1 MTLNI
6 QHPSVVMGDF
16 NSHHTT
22 WGYNDSDKNG
32 EDLTQ
37 WSEAEDLTLIYDAKS
52 RGTFHSARW
61 NRDYNPDLCFVSKDE
76 EGNPLELHRNVL
88 TDFPHSQHRP
98 VVIEIGIDIHYINSI
113 PKPRWNFQKANWP
126 AFTKTLDD
134 SVRWIPPT
142 YENYH
147 RFSKLIIST
156 AKKSIPR
163 GVRKTYI
170 PGFNGECQQLYT
182 RYTETNSNDDATKLI
197 QALNNQ
203 RKEKWLNLVEH
214 TDFKHS
220 SRKAWA
226 LLRKLGANG
235 KYSANKE
242 NQVNPNLVAN
252 RIVNL
257 SRATPDKQATK
268 DIKAKLRNL
277 KIVSNE
283 RTAQAAPFTIEEIS
297 EAILMIKP
305 GKAAGL
311 DNIYPEFIKHT
322 GPRARA
328 WLMKFFNN
336 ILTNTKIPTIF
347 KKSKIIAICKPG
359 KPTNAADSYRPIA
372 LLSVCYKLLERL
384 VLNRIGPII
393 DAITP
398 IEQAGFRPGRSCTDQ
413 IAALTTYI
421 EKGFQNK
428 KKTTAAFIDLTAA
441 YDTVWR
447 EGLLF
452 KLLKTTKCLT
462 FHNLLNEMLTNR
474 YFKVHLGASQSSTKQ
489 LNNGLPQGSVLAPT
503 LFNLYISDL
512 PSTISR
518 KFAYADDI
526 TVATQHEKFENN
538 ETILNQDLEK
548 LRKYFQQ
555 WRLKPNIQKTE
566 VSLFH
571 LNNKL
576 AKHQPTITF
585 GNQILAYNPTPKYLG
600 VTLDRTLTYKNHL
613 QNTAAKIRT
622 RNNII
627 QKLAGSTWGA
637 STETLRTSALALVYS
652 AAEYAAPVWL
662 NSAHCSK
669 IDVQLNS
676 TMRVIT
682 GVVKTTPTEWLP
694 VLCNIHPPHI
704 RRLTATAREWS
715 KYKCNEKLP
724 INKDI
729 PTNHILRLKSR
740 KPVCLTAKDLIE
752 NKFNGD
758 NDWRSKWN
766 LSNPDSH
773 QLINDPCS
781 QVPGFSLKRREWVT
795 LNRLRT
801 GHGRCGDNLH
811 RWGLKDSP
819 ACDCGHSPQTMEHII
834 RHCPIRA
841 FNKPIADIHNISNAA
856 LTWLRSLDIPL

>member
-1 MTLNI
+1 MQATTTTTTTTINQNSPSQGSTTRDSTRIMQINVEGISKAKFEVLEILLLEQNVDILLIQETHKSDEEQLSKRGFINGYTVAGATYHSKYSTATYVRENLKWKFIQATDYNNIFIIQIEINNLSVFNIYKPPNISWTLPMTLNI
-6 QHPSVVMGDF
+6 QHPSVVMSDF

-37 WSEAEDLTLIYDAKS
+37 WSEAENLTLIYDSKS

-76 EGNPLELHRNVL
+76 EGNSLELHRNVL
-88 TDFPHSQHRP
+88 TDFPHSRHRP

-126 AFTKTLDD
+126 AFTKTLND

-142 YENYH
+142 NENYH
-147 RFSKLIIST
+147 CFSKLIIST
-156 AKKSIPR
+156 AKKFIPR
-163 GVRKTYI
+163 GL
-170 PGFNGECQQLYT
+170 GE
-182 RYTETNSNDDATKLI
+182 
-197 QALNNQ
+197 
-203 RKEKWLNLVEH
+203 
-214 TDFKHS
+214 
-220 SRKAWA
+220 
-226 LLRKLGANG
+226 NG

-252 RIVNL
+252 HIVNL

-268 DIKAKLRNL
+268 DIKSKLRNL
-277 KIVSNE
+277 KIVFNE
-283 RTAQAAPFTIEEIS
+283 RTAQAAPFSIEEI
-297 EAILMIKP
+297 
-305 GKAAGL
+305 
-311 DNIYPEFIKHT
+311 
-322 GPRARA
+322 R
-328 WLMKFFNN
+328 
-336 ILTNTKIPTIF
+336 
-347 KKSKIIAICKPG
+347 
-359 KPTNAADSYRPIA
+359 
-372 LLSVCYKLLERL
+372 
-384 VLNRIGPII
+384 
-393 DAITP
+393 
-398 IEQAGFRPGRSCTDQ
+398 
-413 IAALTTYI
+413 
-421 EKGFQNK
+421 
-428 KKTTAAFIDLTAA
+428 
-441 YDTVWR
+441 
-447 EGLLF
+447 
-452 KLLKTTKCLT
+452 
-462 FHNLLNEMLTNR
+462 
-474 YFKVHLGASQSSTKQ
+474 ASQSSTKQ
-489 LNNGLPQGSVLAPT
+489 LNNGLPEGSVLAPT

-518 KFAYADDI
+518 KFAYGDDI

-538 ETILNQDLEK
+538 EAILNQDLEK
-548 LRKYFQQ
+548 LRKYFKQ

-566 VSLFH
+566 VSTFH

-576 AKHQPTITF
+576 TKHQPTITF
-585 GNQILAYNPTPKYLG
+585 GNQILAYNPSPKYLG
-600 VTLDRTLTYKNHL
+600 
-613 QNTAAKIRT
+613 
-622 RNNII
+622 
-627 QKLAGSTWGA
+627 KLAGSTWGA

-682 GVVKTTPTEWLP
+682 SVVKTTPTQWLP

-704 RRLTATAREWS
+704 RRFTATTREWS

-729 PTNHILRLKSR
+729 PTNRTSRLKSR
-740 KPVCLTAKDLIE
+740 KPVCLIAKDLIE

-758 NDWRSKWN
+758 NDWRSKWS

-773 QLINDPCS
+773 QLINDPCF

-801 GHGRCGDNLH
+801 ENFKETCQMVAKFDEIFANHFYSKTNYTSWSVQNTIIDVCAKKMNDFICNEIKECGVFSVMVDE
-811 RWGLKDSP
+811 
-819 ACDCGHSPQTMEHII
+819 AI
-834 RHCPIRA
+834 
-841 FNKPIADIHNISNAA
+841 
-856 LTWLRSLDIPL
+856 

>member
-1 MTLNI
+1 MQRFFRDATKPQYCPAEKQYKFTIPDTIVRRTKRSSIILYRMLDIMVCGIDERFNQDTINLIKLMKLKICIDIHLLSNQDVLVAEINLLQKHETITKQIEVNLGTKMLYIRLQWLKDFDKQNI
-6 QHPSVVMGDF
+6 F
-16 NSHHTT
+16 EEFTKIL
-22 WGYNDSDKNG
+22 KNFAVY
-32 EDLTQ
+32 Q
-37 WSEAEDLTLIYDAKS
+37 SQAV
-52 RGTFHSARW
+52 H
-61 NRDYNPDLCFVSKDE
+61 NPDLCFVSKDE
-76 EGNPLELHRNVL
+76 EGNSLELHRNVL

-142 YENYH
+142 NENYH
-147 RFSKLIIST
+147 CFSKLIIST
-156 AKKSIPR
+156 AKKFIP
-163 GVRKTYI
+163 GGIRKTYI
-170 PGFNGECQQLYT
+170 IPGFNEECQQLYT

-203 RKEKWLNLVEH
+203 RKEKWLNLVKH

-226 LLRKLGANG
+226 LLRKLGGNS

-257 SRATPDKQATK
+257 SRATPDKLATK
-268 DIKAKLRNL
+268 DIKSKLRNL

-283 RTAQAAPFTIEEIS
+283 RTVQAVPFSIEEIS

-311 DNIYPEFIKHT
+311 DNIYPEFRKHT

-328 WLMKFFNN
+328 L
-336 ILTNTKIPTIF
+336 PTQQIV
-347 KKSKIIAICKPG
+347 IVQL
-359 KPTNAADSYRPIA
+359 A

-384 VLNRIGPII
+384 VLNRIGLTI
-393 DAITP
+393 DTITP
-398 IEQAGFRPGRSCTDQ
+398 IEQAGFRPGKSYTDQ

-474 YFKVHLGASQSSTKQ
+474 YFKVLLGASQSSTKQ

-538 ETILNQDLEK
+538 EAILNQDLEK

-555 WRLKPNIQKTE
+555 WRLKSNIQKTE
-566 VSLFH
+566 ISTFH

-600 VTLDRTLTYKNHL
+600 VTLDRTLTYKIHL

-682 GVVKTTPTEWLP
+682 GVVKTTPTQWLP

-704 RRLTATAREWS
+704 RRLTATTREWS

-729 PTNHILRLKSR
+729 PANRSSRLKSR

-752 NKFNGD
+752 NKFKGD
-758 NDWRSKWN
+758 NDWRSKWS

-773 QLINDPCS
+773 QPINDPCS
-781 QVPGFSLKRREWVT
+781 QVPGFSLKRRE
-795 LNRLRT
+795 
-801 GHGRCGDNLH
+801 
-811 RWGLKDSP
+811 
-819 ACDCGHSPQTMEHII
+819 
-834 RHCPIRA
+834 
-841 FNKPIADIHNISNAA
+841 
-856 LTWLRSLDIPL
+856 